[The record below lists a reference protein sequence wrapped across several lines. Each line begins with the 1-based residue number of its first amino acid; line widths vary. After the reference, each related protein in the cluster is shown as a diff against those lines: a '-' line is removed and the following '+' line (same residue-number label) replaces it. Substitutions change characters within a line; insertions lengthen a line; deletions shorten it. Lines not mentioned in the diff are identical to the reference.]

1 MKVAKGCQKYLRY
14 LKFSYVE
21 DDKEYFYGVSLGSAG
36 YTVSTPDFYGD
47 FEGGWES
54 DKAGGKPGSANAQAS
69 LLNVALEGGET
80 IKAGNST
87 IERFYPL
94 KTGCEIVRLGL
105 MAQGLAS
112 RHDFKSYSWGSS
124 PFAAKTNPWK
134 VSTEQIATHRAAW
147 GRVREIVGLWR
158 RGVTAEEFF
167 KAAGTA
173 VGLANEKAEPIHRVV
188 SLLGP
193 DGTWL
198 RRRVES
204 WLRQGVK
211 DRTDFKIITVERDE
225 NWARDSNPRR
235 DLPTLEVVIR
245 ELAQELGE
253 ALPPTGDPAQWL
265 HDRLKNAREDSTS
278 AESTRKLLVIDGADR
293 GMSRRML
300 NFG

>member
-1 MKVAKGCQKYLRY
+1 MEDPNLRLGAFQDGSILDVAVTHGLGPIVSILLPALGVELNGLDLFERLDWTKVDRWQAVDVNGDLKVSTLSETAAELHGTLKVDSTIVDVHLKAAKGCQKYLRY

-147 GRVREIVGLWR
+147 CC
-158 RGVTAEEFF
+158 F
-167 KAAGTA
+167 
-173 VGLANEKAEPIHRVV
+173 
-188 SLLGP
+188 
-193 DGTWL
+193 
-198 RRRVES
+198 
-204 WLRQGVK
+204 
-211 DRTDFKIITVERDE
+211 
-225 NWARDSNPRR
+225 
-235 DLPTLEVVIR
+235 
-245 ELAQELGE
+245 
-253 ALPPTGDPAQWL
+253 L
-265 HDRLKNAREDSTS
+265 H
-278 AESTRKLLVIDGADR
+278 
-293 GMSRRML
+293 
-300 NFG
+300 